1 MLNVSLRDYMAEV
14 LQAIDVHVVDS
25 WEEVC
30 RENSDIECAHSTFGL
45 QEEDTVRMSDL
56 DGTFEDLTDSTTVM
70 FNPIGMAIFDIA
82 IARHFLDLAERGNI
96 GIVLEGN

>member
-1 MLNVSLRDYMAEV
+1 MSLRDYRAEV
-14 LQAIDVHVVDS
+14 LQTIDVHVVDS

-30 RENSDIECAHSTFGL
+30 RENTDIECAHSTFGL
-45 QEEDTVRMSDL
+45 QEEDRVRMSDL
-56 DGTFEDLTDSTTVM
+56 YVTFEDLTDSTTVM
-70 FNPIGMAIFDIA
+70 FNPMGMAIFDIA